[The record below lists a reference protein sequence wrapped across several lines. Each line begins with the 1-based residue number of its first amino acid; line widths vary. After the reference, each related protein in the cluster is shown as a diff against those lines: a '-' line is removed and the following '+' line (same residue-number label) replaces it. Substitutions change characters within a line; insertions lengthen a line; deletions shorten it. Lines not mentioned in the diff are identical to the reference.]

1 MHSVG
6 HSGAKA
12 VSSEMNCKVRE
23 RKKERESESETGL

>member
-12 VSSEMNCKVRE
+12 VYSEMNCKVRE
-23 RKKERESESETGL
+23 KEGESKSETGL